1 MSNRPLTRLVA
12 GVAAAGLL
20 LLGLPATLTTA
31 NAQTTPCALGATCEG
46 NLAGTLGTSP
56 YTIKMPSKFN
66 GTVLVYSHGYR
77 FATPIPERFAGALGL
92 VGNPSYDRV
101 TLTGTDGATFTAAFG
116 SATAY
121 IGNNRAEIVPAPAA
135 TLGLTAA
142 AASAADLEASLLAK
156 GYALAG
162 VGYARQGWATAE
174 GVEANTNLITLIN
187 SGGVSGVKK
196 IAVWGSSLGSSVALA
211 TAQANPRTVSGV
223 MPLCG
228 VEAGPVQA
236 FDTAMTVLFTWK
248 TLVAPTL
255 RVANYQSYAQALTDL
270 ATVLTTLSTST
281 SATVSQVGYPVY
293 QANFLAGLLGGL
305 PTKSGTFDGLTINPL
320 FLPTLASGNTAL
332 AVTYSPTSSGS
343 SSLAAMLQNVGAAA
357 ALGILGRY
365 ELEQRARAAGNLPAG
380 SNLSFNGNLTVDYSK
395 LLSTEQRAQFADALN
410 ANAAGQEDLLDR
422 MFAQLNLSK
431 GNTTLRY
438 QSNPQVVGIVNALP
452 GVTGRNPQ
460 PTVAISDLYD
470 PITPAGNLLYFTG
483 TLAPKK
489 SNLVA
494 YYTVPPATGYTQF
507 TPAGAVAPTTAV
519 YSGVGHCNF
528 ADNNGGQL
536 KAVVD
541 VLATYMTSGN
551 VAGAAKANSVRR
563 RTNGIESD
571 REFLPPPLKDTAAAS
586 Q

>member
-1 MSNRPLTRLVA
+1 MSTRPFTRLIA

-20 LLGLPATLTTA
+20 LGIPVAVTTA
-31 NAQTTPCALGATCEG
+31 SAQSSACALGATCEG

-56 YTIKMPSKFN
+56 YTIKMPATFN
-66 GTVLVYSHGYR
+66 GTVLIYSHGYR
-77 FATPIPERFAGALGL
+77 FATPIPERFAGPLGL
-92 VGNPSYDRV
+92 LNNPNYDRI

-135 TLGLTAA
+135 TLGPAAA

-174 GVEANTNLITLIN
+174 GLEANSNLIGLIN
-187 SGGVSGVKK
+187 SGGIAGVKK
-196 IAVWGSSLGSSVALA
+196 IAVWGSSLGSTVALA

-228 VEAGPVQA
+228 VQAGPIQA

-248 TLVAPTL
+248 ALVAPNL

-270 ATVLTTLSTST
+270 ATVLTTLGTST
-281 SATVSQVGYPVY
+281 SATVSQVGYPVF

-305 PTKSGTFDGLTINPL
+305 PTKSATFDGQTVNPL
-320 FLPTLASGNTAL
+320 FLPTLATGNTAL
-332 AVTYSPTSSGS
+332 ALSYSPTSSGS

-357 ALGILGRY
+357 ALGILGRF
-365 ELEQRARAAGNLPAG
+365 ELEQRARVAGNLPAG
-380 SNLSFNGNLTVDYSK
+380 SNLAFNGNLNVDYTK
-395 LLSTEQRAQFADALN
+395 LLSVEQRAQFADALN
-410 ANAAGQEDLLDR
+410 ANTAGQEDLLDR
-422 MFAQLNLSK
+422 MFAQLALSK
-431 GNTTLRY
+431 GNATFRY
-438 QSNPQVVGIVNALP
+438 QQNPTVVGVVNALP
-452 GVTGRNPQ
+452 GVTGKNPQ

-470 PITPAGNLLYFTG
+470 AVTPAGNLLAYTQ

-489 SNLVA
+489 RNSVA
-494 YYTVPPATGYTQF
+494 YYTVPPTSGYTQF
-507 TPAGAVAPTTAV
+507 TPAGAISPTTAV

-541 VLATYMTSGN
+541 VLATYMNSGD

-571 REFLPPPLKDTAAAS
+571 RAFQPPALKDTAAAS
-586 Q
+586 S